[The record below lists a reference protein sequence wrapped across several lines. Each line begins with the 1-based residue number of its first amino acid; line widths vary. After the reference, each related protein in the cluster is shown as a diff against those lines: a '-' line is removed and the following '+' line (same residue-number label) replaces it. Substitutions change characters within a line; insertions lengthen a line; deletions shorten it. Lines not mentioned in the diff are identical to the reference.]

1 MDHCSDLRVSIR
13 ALGIPAAKAYE
24 WGNSSKGHWRV
35 ARSGILQ
42 HALPNAYWTNLGLRG
57 FADNYHRLRNT
68 LRTAGCGPHVRWCGR
83 EAGRPRPLPV
93 GVEDDG

>member
-1 MDHCSDLRVSIR
+1 MVKDPMKN
-13 ALGIPAAKAYE
+13 APAAPAGPTGSQSVVASNE
-24 WGNSSKGHWRV
+24 PGAAQV

-68 LRTAGCGPHVRWCGR
+68 
-83 EAGRPRPLPV
+83 
-93 GVEDDG
+93 